1 MLNNAQPLTT
11 TNLLTFVC
19 VFIEKMSVYV
29 AFTAV
34 ALAVSAYFGHQLWL
48 SQTGPT
54 MAERVGREI
63 KLNEE
68 FVRHSEHFS
77 RKEIVKV
84 KNFSL

>member
-1 MLNNAQPLTT
+1 M
-11 TNLLTFVC
+11 
-19 VFIEKMSVYV
+19 YV

-34 ALAVSAYFGHQLWL
+34 ALAFSAYFGHQLWL

-54 MAERVGREI
+54 MAERVGREL

-68 FVRHSEHFS
+68 YVKHSQHFS

-84 KNFSL
+84 NNLVFEWNSLP